1 MQPTL
6 IQKEIQFCV
15 TTFRSNFGLVL
26 QIGRDVIRLL
36 LSLVQIPEFNQIW
49 SDLIN
54 NPAIFQPNF
63 TGIKETA
70 LKAPLTWSAENSETI
85 FSISITKNR
94 SQGIYENSNLEK
106 IHKFV
111 CYI

>member
-1 MQPTL
+1 MIIKDHWNTAAKAVQPAL

-70 LKAPLTWSAENSETI
+70 LKAPLTMVRG
-85 FSISITKNR
+85 K
-94 SQGIYENSNLEK
+94 L
-106 IHKFV
+106 
-111 CYI
+111 